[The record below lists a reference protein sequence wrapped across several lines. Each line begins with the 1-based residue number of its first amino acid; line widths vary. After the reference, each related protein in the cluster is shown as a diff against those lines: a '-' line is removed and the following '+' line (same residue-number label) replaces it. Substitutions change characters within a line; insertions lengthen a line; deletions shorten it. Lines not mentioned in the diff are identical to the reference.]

1 MADEKA
7 LVPLERVENRILVI
21 RGQKVILDSDLA
33 ELYEVTTSALNQAV
47 KRNIERFP
55 DDFMFRLEPH
65 EKNELITN
73 CDRFARLK
81 HSSALPYAFTEHGAI
96 MAASVL
102 NSPRAVEASIYVV
115 RAFVRLRQVLA
126 SHLRGEV
133 SHAELARR
141 LARIE
146 KKLTDHDEEILAIVT
161 LIRELATPP
170 TPEKR
175 RRIGFAAGR
184 KED

>member
-1 MADEKA
+1 MTDEKA
-7 LVPLERVENRILVI
+7 LVPLEWIENRILLI

-33 ELYEVTTSALNQAV
+33 KLYEVTTKRLNEQV
-47 KRNIERFP
+47 KRNRERFP
-55 DDFMFRLEPH
+55 EDFMFQLDSQEQ
-65 EKNELITN
+65 KELVAN

-115 RAFVRLRQVLA
+115 RAFVRLRRMLA
-126 SHLRGEV
+126 SHEK
-133 SHAELARR
+133 LARQ

-146 KKLTDHDEEILAIVT
+146 KKLAAHDEQILAIIT
-161 LIRELATPP
+161 IIRELTAPP
-170 TPEKR
+170 KPTKR
-175 RRIGFAAGR
+175 KRIGFAVER
-184 KED
+184 

>member
-1 MADEKA
+1 MADDKA
-7 LVPLERVENRILVI
+7 LVPLEVIEDRILLI

-33 ELYEVTTSALNQAV
+33 KLYEVTTSALNQAV

-55 DDFMFRLEPH
+55 EDFMFRLEPR

-115 RAFVRLRQVLA
+115 RAFVRLRRMLA
-126 SHLRGEV
+126 SHEQ
-133 SHAELARR
+133 LARQ

-146 KKLTDHDEEILAIVT
+146 KKLAAHDEQILGIIT
-161 LIRELATPP
+161 IIRELTAPP
-170 TPEKR
+170 KASKR
-175 RRIGFAAGR
+175 RRIGFAVER
-184 KED
+184 